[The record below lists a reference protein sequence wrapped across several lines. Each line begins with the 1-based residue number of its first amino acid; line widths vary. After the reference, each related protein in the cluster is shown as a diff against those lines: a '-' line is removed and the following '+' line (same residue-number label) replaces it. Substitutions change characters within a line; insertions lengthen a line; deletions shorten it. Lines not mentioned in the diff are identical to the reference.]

1 MTTSNT
7 TPRAYVNTTLFG
19 NFLRP
24 FHSTSPWNR
33 RPINPTFDPF
43 VIPADLYPPNIGE
56 GPYSAGAFEAAAS
69 DPAVTVYPLPGAKGV
84 WDPDGEVWLPSVTIP
99 RWPANAT
106 PSTSGDG
113 HCDIVDSV
121 TGMVYSLWT
130 LKSIDGRWC
139 ATQCAWTKITDTG
152 WGDPAHHYQG
162 ARAVGVAPIGG
173 LIRKH
178 EVNDNKAN
186 YEHVL
191 SMSLTFSGLGG
202 GGKTNTPAYVHPGTS
217 ADEYAWSRNYG
228 QIPEGALVMLPPD
241 FDSNVLCTHQ
251 LRKVANTL
259 KKYGARVV
267 DQNDGVPFFIY
278 VENGSGY
285 NIMGNDPSGW
295 NWAVVNDLHR
305 MREALR
311 MVTGAERWVAGAIN
325 GVEAT
330 LPALVPQNTL
340 SMRGTWRLE
349 SETDHKSTNA
359 GGAFYDTWSQ
369 SLKFPATTEPIKL
382 INSSSRNISKVS
394 WAELKSGDKV
404 QITAKATGGA
414 KLCLIIWGW
423 VNGKNQQ
430 VHDTGLLCDG
440 QSRTLVLPPGWWY
453 TFYAE
458 SGGEGV
464 PSEISGAMVK
474 VAP

>member
-1 MTTSNT
+1 MDATT
-7 TPRAYVNTTLFG
+7 G
-19 NFLRP
+19 II
-24 FHSTSPWNR
+24 HSFWCLQKLNGQW
-33 RPINPTFDPF
+33 I
-43 VIPADLYPPNIGE
+43 
-56 GPYSAGAFEAAAS
+56 AAQYAWS
-69 DPAVTVYPLPGAKGV
+69 KLTD
-84 WDPDGEVWLPSVTIP
+84 
-99 RWPANAT
+99 
-106 PSTSGDG
+106 SGF
-113 HCDIVDSV
+113 
-121 TGMVYSLWT
+121 
-130 LKSIDGRWC
+130 
-139 ATQCAWTKITDTG
+139 
-152 WGDPAHHYQG
+152 GDPAHHYQG

-202 GGKTNTPAYVHPGTS
+202 GGPTNTPAYVHPGTS
-217 ADEYAWSRNYG
+217 ADEHAWSRNHG

-241 FDSNVLCTHQ
+241 FDTSVLVTHQ

-278 VENGSGY
+278 VEIGSGY

-295 NWAVVNDLHR
+295 NWPVVEDLHR
-305 MREALR
+305 IREALR
-311 MVTGAERWVAGAIN
+311 MVTGAERWAAGAIN

-330 LPALVPQNTL
+330 LPAPVPQNTL

-349 SETDHKSTNA
+349 SEPDHKSTNA

-369 SLKFPATTEPIKL
+369 SLKFPASAEPIKL
-382 INSSSRNISKVS
+382 INSTSRNISKVS

-414 KLCLIIWGW
+414 RLKFIIWGW
-423 VNGKNQQ
+423 VDGGNKV
-430 VHDTGLLCDG
+430 VHNISLGDG
-440 QSRTLVLPPGWWY
+440 ESRTVTMPPGWWY

-458 SGGEGV
+458 SGGGGV
-464 PSEISGAMVK
+464 PATLSGTMIK
-474 VAP
+474 V